1 MKIKDSLNQIVA
13 DMRNTVSMI
22 QDVAKEI
29 DSGSGQLAYAADDL
43 ATACTGQ
50 ATEVSDLMMLLTEL
64 GNSISYNEK
73 EAEEAVKIR
82 PIWQVPRW

>member
-1 MKIKDSLNQIVA
+1 
-13 DMRNTVSMI
+13 MI
-22 QDVAKEI
+22 QDVAREI

-73 EAEEAVKIR
+73 EAEEAVKISNLASSTLVVGA
-82 PIWQVPRW
+82 QKMK